1 MFGFLRTPAPRSPS
15 AAECRVIE
23 QSGLPSWI
31 LKSSMLRVVESRGR
45 YAGRPVTFIRVF
57 DPVRAAEREV
67 IVQRFRDLDTQP
79 SLVLWSGHVERDG
92 LVALSRR
99 SPGPDLRTPTRSR
112 ADRTAHADDE
122 RFVFQRRDAVASGVT
137 S

>member
-1 MFGFLRTPAPRSPS
+1 MFGFLRTAAPRSPS
-15 AAECRVIE
+15 AAICHVIE

-31 LKSSMLRVVESRGR
+31 ISSSMLRVVESRGR

-67 IVQRFRDLDTQP
+67 VVQRFRDLDAQP

-92 LVALSRR
+92 VVALARR
-99 SPGPDLRTPTRSR
+99 SPGPDLRMSTRSR
-112 ADRTAHADDE
+112 ADRAAHPDDE
-122 RFVFQRRDAVASGVT
+122 RFVFQGRDAVARGET

>member
-1 MFGFLRTPAPRSPS
+1 MFGFLRAPAPRSPS
-15 AAECRVIE
+15 AAICRVIE
-23 QSGLPSWI
+23 QSGLPAWI
-31 LKSSMLRVVESRGR
+31 SSSSMLRVVESRGR
-45 YAGRPVTFIRVF
+45 YAGRPVLFIRVF

-67 IVQRFRDLDTQP
+67 IVQRFRDLDAQP

-99 SPGPDLRTPTRSR
+99 SPGLDMRTPMRSC
-112 ADRTAHADDE
+112 ADRTTRADGD
-122 RFVFQRRDAVASGVT
+122 RSVFDGRDAGASGVT

>member
-1 MFGFLRTPAPRSPS
+1 MFGFLRAPAPRSPS
-15 AAECRVIE
+15 AAICRVIE
-23 QSGLPSWI
+23 QSGLPAWI
-31 LKSSMLRVVESRGR
+31 GRSSMLRVVESRGR

-67 IVQRFRDLDTQP
+67 VVQRFRDLDTQP

-99 SPGPDLRTPTRSR
+99 SPGPDLRPSTRSH
-112 ADRTAHADDE
+112 ADRTAHADDAHL
-122 RFVFQRRDAVASGVT
+122 VFRGQHSETPREMQ
-137 S
+137 

>member
-1 MFGFLRTPAPRSPS
+1 MFGFLRAPAPRSPS
-15 AAECRVIE
+15 AAICRVIE
-23 QSGLPSWI
+23 QSGLPAWI
-31 LKSSMLRVVESRGR
+31 SSSSMLRVVESRGR
-45 YAGRPVTFIRVF
+45 YAGRPVLFIRVF

-67 IVQRFRDLDTQP
+67 AVRRFSDLDAQP

-99 SPGPDLRTPTRSR
+99 SPGLDMRTPTRVH
-112 ADRTAHADDE
+112 ADRTAHADDAHL
-122 RFVFQRRDAVASGVT
+122 VFHGRDAGPSGGT

>member
-1 MFGFLRTPAPRSPS
+1 MFGFLRTPDPRSPS
-15 AAECRVIE
+15 AAICRVIE

-31 LKSSMLRVVESRGR
+31 SRSSMLRVVESRGR
-45 YAGRPVTFIRVF
+45 HAGRPVTFIRVF
-57 DPVRAAEREV
+57 DPVHAAEREV

-112 ADRTAHADDE
+112 VDRTAHADDE
-122 RFVFQRRDAVASGVT
+122 RFVFHGRDAVASGVT

>member
-23 QSGLPSWI
+23 QSGLPAWI
-31 LKSSMLRVVESRGR
+31 NGSSMLRVVESRGR
-45 YAGRPVTFIRVF
+45 HAGRPVLFIRVF

-67 IVQRFRDLDTQP
+67 IVQRFRDLDAQP
-79 SLVLWSGHVERDG
+79 SLVMWSGHVERDG

-99 SPGPDLRTPTRSR
+99 SPGLDMGTPMRSR
-112 ADRTAHADDE
+112 ADRTTRADGD
-122 RFVFQRRDAVASGVT
+122 RPVFHGRDAGPSGGT
-137 S
+137 A